1 MTVVET
7 PRLRLR
13 RLTLDDAAFVFE
25 LANDPDWI
33 KYIGDRGIH
42 DLEGARSYLSKG
54 PLDMYARLGFGLY
67 AVELKSDGT
76 AIGICG
82 LIKRDTL
89 PDMDIGFAFLA
100 RHRGR
105 GYAREA
111 AQATL
116 VQGRQEFG
124 LRRILAIV
132 TPGNARSIRL
142 LEELGFRFER
152 AISLAGDGQETN
164 LYVCQV

>member
-1 MTVVET
+1 MTVAET
-7 PRLRLR
+7 ARLRLR

-33 KYIGDRGIH
+33 RYIGDRGIR
-42 DLEGARSYLSKG
+42 DLDGARSYLTKG

-67 AVELKSDGT
+67 AVELKADGA

-82 LIKRDTL
+82 LIKRESL
-89 PDMDIGFAFLA
+89 PDVDIGFAFLA
-100 RHRGR
+100 RYRGR

-111 AQATL
+111 AEATL
-116 VQGRQEFG
+116 AQGQQAYG

-132 TPGNARSIRL
+132 SPDNDRSIRL
-142 LEELGFRFER
+142 LEGLGFACEGPVK
-152 AISLAGDGQETN
+152 LAGDGKKTS
-164 LYVCQV
+164 LYVHQS